1 MKTTEM
7 KQRIRSA
14 EASVKYLKQ
23 KIAISM
29 QQLGVVVDDSLHSGL
44 EGIMQGNTT
53 NIQEKYAEGS
63 FHRLFWDQQ
72 MKAMSTGPKQ

>member
-1 MKTTEM
+1 MGRPKG
-7 KQRIRSA
+7 
-14 EASVKYLKQ
+14 
-23 KIAISM
+23 KIGRRHK

-63 FHRLFWDQQ
+63 FLGTN
-72 MKAMSTGPKQ
+72 K